1 MKLLKLVK
9 GFERHHLTQWPE
21 HRKQMM
27 PEHDVEKS
35 VSKSNIEVI
44 GPVATKVCIV
54 VVRKYCL
61 GGAFCPMSSTM
72 VIFEI
77 VFGGLGLT
85 ILRRGMYAWQMLNY
99 YTINIHLPLAKQ
111 AGFCL

>member
-1 MKLLKLVK
+1 MQLLKLVK

-44 GPVATKVCIV
+44 GPVINGLSKSVHVLQIGATV
-54 VVRKYCL
+54 
-61 GGAFCPMSSTM
+61 A
-72 VIFEI
+72 EI
-77 VFGGLGLT
+77 VNMCMIAVLDAQCVEKRKKGEG
-85 ILRRGMYAWQMLNY
+85 
-99 YTINIHLPLAKQ
+99 
-111 AGFCL
+111 CD